1 MQLTKKNSHSHKLI
15 NPLDPW
21 GSENGPSE
29 TNNETT
35 SHRILKV
42 I

>member
-1 MQLTKKNSHSHKLI
+1 MF

-29 TNNETT
+29 TVYSNNETT
-35 SHRILKV
+35 SHRISKV